1 MSNSSLV
8 NVRVPA
14 DPSNYSS
21 SAYRKPITNVTW
33 HHMAGILTAEAC
45 GKIFARKGRGG
56 SAHYGI
62 GSDGKIGQY
71 VDESCV
77 AWHCG
82 NWPNNQASVGI
93 EISNS
98 ALGGNWPVG
107 EAQFKLAVKLT
118 ADVMKRNGIKE
129 AIVGKTLTW
138 HSMYQKTVC
147 PGDYLRSQM
156 ERAAVEINKIL
167 KPAPTPTPSD
177 GFLPAKGY
185 WARYDRD
192 ERVNQLSKFMRKTF
206 PSYTPAAALGPV
218 YGDNLWKSIKEFQ
231 RRAKAAGRYNDVI
244 DGNTGPKT
252 YAALQSYGFKYKK

>member
-8 NVRVPA
+8 NIRVPA
-14 DPSNYSS
+14 DPTNYSG
-21 SAYRKPITNVTW
+21 SAYRKPISNVTW
-33 HHMAGILTAEAC
+33 HHMAGILTAEQC

-62 GSDGKIGQY
+62 GSDGLIGQY
-71 VDESCV
+71 VGEENV

-82 NWPNNQASVGI
+82 NWANNQCSVGI

-107 EAQFKLAVKLT
+107 EQQFQLAVKLT
-118 ADVMKRNGIKE
+118 ADIMKRNGIAQAVK
-129 AIVGKTLTW
+129 GKTLTW
-138 HSMYQKTVC
+138 HSMYQATVC

-156 ERAAVEINKIL
+156 DRACEEVNKIL
-167 KPAPTPTPSD
+167 RPSPTPTPTPT

-185 WARYDRD
+185 WCRYDKD
-192 ERVNQLSKFMRKTF
+192 ERVNTLSKFMRKTF
-206 PSYTPAAALGPV
+206 PSYTPKAALGPA

-231 RRAKAAGRYNDVI
+231 RRAKAAGRYNDAI

-252 YAALQSYGFKYKK
+252 YAALKSYGFKG

>member
-8 NVRVPA
+8 NIRVPA
-14 DPSNYSS
+14 DPSNYSG
-21 SAYRKPITNVTW
+21 SAYRKPISNVTW
-33 HHMAGILTAEAC
+33 HHMAGILTAEQC

-62 GSDGKIGQY
+62 GSDGLIGQY
-71 VDESCV
+71 VGEENV

-82 NWPNNQASVGI
+82 NWPNNQCSVGI

-107 EAQFKLAVKLT
+107 EQQFQLAVKLT
-118 ADVMKRNGIKE
+118 ADIMKRNGIAQAVK
-129 AIVGKTLTW
+129 GKTLTW
-138 HSMYQKTVC
+138 HSMYQATVC
-147 PGDYLRSQM
+147 PGDCLRSQM
-156 ERAAVEINKIL
+156 DRACEEVNKIL
-167 KPAPTPTPSD
+167 RPSPTPTPTPT

-185 WARYDRD
+185 WCRYDKD
-192 ERVNQLSKFMRKTF
+192 ERVNTLSKFMRKTF

-218 YGDNLWKSIKEFQ
+218 YGDNLWKSIKKFQ
-231 RRAKAAGRYNDVI
+231 RRAKAAGRYNDAI

-252 YAALQSYGFKYKK
+252 YAALKSYGFKG

>member
-56 SAHYGI
+56 SAHYGV

-156 ERAAVEINKIL
+156 ERAAAEINKIL
-167 KPAPTPTPSD
+167 KPTPTPAPSD

-231 RRAKAAGRYNDVI
+231 RRAKSAGRYNDAI